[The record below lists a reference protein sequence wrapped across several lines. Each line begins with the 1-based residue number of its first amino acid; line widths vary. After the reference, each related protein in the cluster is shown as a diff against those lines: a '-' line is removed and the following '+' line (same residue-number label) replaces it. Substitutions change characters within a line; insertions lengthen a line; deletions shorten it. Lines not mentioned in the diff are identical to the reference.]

1 MKNFTSFNKK
11 TFKKMANTND
21 LVKKDTKNPAKLWL
35 FANTEIV
42 ENTT

>member
-1 MKNFTSFNKK
+1 MKNFTSFN
-11 TFKKMANTND
+11 D
-21 LVKKDTKNPAKLWL
+21 LLKKDTKNPAKSWL

>member
-1 MKNFTSFNKK
+1 
-11 TFKKMANTND
+11 MANTND
-21 LVKKDTKNPAKLWL
+21 LVKKNTKKPAKFWL